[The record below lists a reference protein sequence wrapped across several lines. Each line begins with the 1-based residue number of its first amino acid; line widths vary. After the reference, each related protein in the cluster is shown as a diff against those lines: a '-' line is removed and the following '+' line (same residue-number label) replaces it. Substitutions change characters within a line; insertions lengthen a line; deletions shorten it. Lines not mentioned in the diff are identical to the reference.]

1 MRLALLASCAVFLL
15 AAVAGQKLL
24 VRPIQANTSVPA
36 ITACAHTGADWAAV
50 QGDRCSQPSL
60 DSTPGTVLSHT
71 VFAAACGRADL
82 HVLRY
87 APTGSAGS
95 NVLVAT
101 WCA

>member
-1 MRLALLASCAVFLL
+1 MRLALLASCAALLL

-36 ITACAHTGADWAAV
+36 ITACARTGADWAAV
-50 QGDRCSQPSL
+50 QGDPCSQLSM
-60 DSTPGTVLSHT
+60 DGTPGTVLSHA
-71 VFAAACGRADL
+71 VFAAGCGAGDL

-87 APTGSAGS
+87 APMGSAGS